1 MLNYSVNHRSSF
13 WLRVFSN
20 SKVNGAPYWGD
31 NLPAYQWAWP
41 TGTYLQQRLRTV
53 RAGTGDIDVTI
64 TANEAVGLAAKRI
77 GGHQPV
83 YGIGSRIDVALTLGR
98 AAFELQRLCVCGGDF
113 RFDRKM
119 IGGGAC
125 RG

>member
-20 SKVNGAPYWGD
+20 SRVNGAPYWGD

-53 RAGTGDIDVTI
+53 RTGTADIAI
-64 TANEAVGLAAKRI
+64 PANEAAALQQNESAATRQFMESGRGLML
-77 GGHQPV
+77 H
-83 YGIGSRIDVALTLGR
+83 
-98 AAFELQRLCVCGGDF
+98 
-113 RFDRKM
+113 
-119 IGGGAC
+119 
-125 RG
+125 

>member
-64 TANEAVGLAAKRI
+64 TANEAVPLRRNDSAATSQFMESGRGLML
-77 GGHQPV
+77 H
-83 YGIGSRIDVALTLGR
+83 
-98 AAFELQRLCVCGGDF
+98 
-113 RFDRKM
+113 
-119 IGGGAC
+119 
-125 RG
+125 

>member
-1 MLNYSVNHRSSF
+1 MLNYSINHRSSF

-53 RAGTGDIDVTI
+53 RAGAGEITI
-64 TANEAVGLAAKRI
+64 PANEAAALRRNESAATSQFMESGRGLML
-77 GGHQPV
+77 H
-83 YGIGSRIDVALTLGR
+83 
-98 AAFELQRLCVCGGDF
+98 
-113 RFDRKM
+113 
-119 IGGGAC
+119 
-125 RG
+125 

>member
-1 MLNYSVNHRSSF
+1 MLNYTVNPRSSF

-53 RAGTGDIDVTI
+53 RTGTADFTI
-64 TANEAVGLAAKRI
+64 PANEAPALRRNESATTRQFMESGRGLML
-77 GGHQPV
+77 H
-83 YGIGSRIDVALTLGR
+83 
-98 AAFELQRLCVCGGDF
+98 
-113 RFDRKM
+113 
-119 IGGGAC
+119 
-125 RG
+125 

>member
-53 RAGTGDIDVTI
+53 RTGTAEFTI
-64 TANEAVGLAAKRI
+64 PANEASALRRNESAPTRRFMESGRGLML
-77 GGHQPV
+77 H
-83 YGIGSRIDVALTLGR
+83 
-98 AAFELQRLCVCGGDF
+98 
-113 RFDRKM
+113 
-119 IGGGAC
+119 
-125 RG
+125 

>member
-53 RAGTGDIDVTI
+53 RTADITMP
-64 TANEAVGLAAKRI
+64 ANDAVALRRNELAAISSLSNR
-77 GGHQPV
+77 V
-83 YGIGSRIDVALTLGR
+83 ED
-98 AAFELQRLCVCGGDF
+98 
-113 RFDRKM
+113 
-119 IGGGAC
+119 
-125 RG
+125 

>member
-53 RAGTGDIDVTI
+53 RTADITMP
-64 TANEAVGLAAKRI
+64 ANEAVALRRNELAAI
-77 GGHQPV
+77 SQFME
-83 YGIGSRIDVALTLGR
+83 SGR
-98 AAFELQRLCVCGGDF
+98 GLRLH
-113 RFDRKM
+113 
-119 IGGGAC
+119 
-125 RG
+125 